1 MLKEKDY
8 TISSFGMDR
17 KYSLLYY
24 NDEIVDYNTNSKV
37 NVKRVAEDLK
47 KEDNVVI
54 LKNKEMY
61 LIKGNIPYKVV
72 KKADVIQ

>member
-1 MLKEKDY
+1 MLKKKDY

-47 KEDNVVI
+47 RKTM
-54 LKNKEMY
+54 L
-61 LIKGNIPYKVV
+61 LS
-72 KKADVIQ
+72 